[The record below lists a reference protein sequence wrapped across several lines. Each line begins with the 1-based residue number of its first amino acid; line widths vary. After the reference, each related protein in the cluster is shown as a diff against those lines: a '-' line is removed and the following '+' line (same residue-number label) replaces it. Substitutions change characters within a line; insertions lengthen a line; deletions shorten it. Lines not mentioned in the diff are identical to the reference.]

1 MLDEFIWGKVSR
13 ISPEAPVP
21 IVNVTGESYY
31 PGGAANV
38 ARNLKE
44 FTGNVSLMGLA
55 GEDPAG
61 DRLLG
66 LLEAAGIDT
75 RCVQRDPALRY
86 YREDADHR
94 AQPAGG
100 PRGPRA
106 EARRDRW
113 ADRSRH
119 RTIGRH
125 DGRRGRRRS
134 RGLRQG
140 LRDPTIGRR
149 SLPPRAGTWQ
159 DPDRGSASAH
169 VARLERRDSG
179 QAQSRWRRLSRPE
192 CLLPS
197 R

>member
-1 MLDEFIWGKVSR
+1 MQPDNLAARFGELLTGFARQRILVVGDLMLDEFIWGKVSR

-75 RCVQRDPALRY
+75 RCVQRDPALPTTRKTRVIARNQQVVRVDREQKPAASAGHTARADGQKGLTSALMRSWTRASRY
-86 YREDADHR
+86 SATT
-94 AQPAGG
+94 A
-100 PRGPRA
+100 
-106 EARRDRW
+106 
-113 ADRSRH
+113 
-119 RTIGRH
+119 
-125 DGRRGRRRS
+125 
-134 RGLRQG
+134 
-140 LRDPTIGRR
+140 R
-149 SLPPRAGTWQ
+149 SLKRTPA
-159 DPDRGSASAH
+159 
-169 VARLERRDSG
+169 
-179 QAQSRWRRLSRPE
+179 
-192 CLLPS
+192 
-197 R
+197 